1 MISLKAH
8 DRLKSSL
15 RELLDEKLQ
24 KLKKLRPISPVMLQK
39 LKERFQVEM
48 TYNSNGIEGNT
59 LSLNET
65 YWVFQEG
72 ITVQGKSLKEHLEV
86 KDHKKA
92 LERLYQL
99 VESPVDMECSEKL
112 IKELHHAVIEL
123 SQGHEDR
130 DYRDKEVF
138 ISGSDH
144 KPPQPQEVEREM
156 KQLMA
161 WARQGKGDL
170 HSIEFVALFHHHFAK
185 IHPFL
190 DGNGRTARL
199 LMNLFLMRE
208 GFPLVVILK
217 NDRQKYYRCLR
228 SADHGRY
235 KALIQFIAQAALRSL
250 NMYLDTLSSS
260 AEKPRFISL
269 LEATKYCSYSQ
280 EYLSKLAKEGRL
292 DAHKQNR
299 NWVTSKEAVEE
310 YLKRHGKIKLSGY

>member
-1 MISLKAH
+1 MITPKPH
-8 DRLKSSL
+8 DRLKAPL
-15 RELLDEKLQ
+15 RELLDEKLL

-92 LERLYQL
+92 LEKLYQL
-99 VESPVDMECSEKL
+99 IESPTDVDFNEALMKQ
-112 IKELHHAVIEL
+112 LHHAVIEL
-123 SQGHEDR
+123 SQEPEDR
-130 DYRDKEVF
+130 EYRNREVF
-138 ISGSDH
+138 IAGSDL
-144 KPPQPQEVEREM
+144 KPPDPQDVQREM
-156 KQLMA
+156 KQLVQ
-161 WARQGKGDL
+161 WARLGKQDL
-170 HSIEFVALFHHHFAK
+170 HVIEFVALFHHQFAK

-190 DGNGRTARL
+190 DGNGRTGRL

-208 GFPLVVILK
+208 GFPLVIILK

-235 KALIQFIAQAALRSL
+235 KALIQFIAQAAVRAL
-250 NMYLDTLSSS
+250 NIYLDTLSSS
-260 AEKPRFISL
+260 ADKPRFISL
-269 LEATKYCSYSQ
+269 SKATQFCSYSQ

-292 DAHKQNR
+292 DSHKQNR

-310 YLKRHGKIKLSGY
+310 YIKKHGKIENH